1 MFLIRK
7 VQDTTSPLNR
17 AAVSAAQKIMRTQ
30 FPGMGQDE
38 IDRLPDILV
47 NPIKYRFVG
56 RLFVAE
62 GVNGKVSGV
71 GLLLHAPDV
80 GFCYLEILS
89 ASIGATGGGIGAALY
104 ERMREAAIALGAHGL
119 YFECLPDDPALSP
132 DPVVRQQNARR
143 LAFYERYGARPIV
156 NTRYETPVTP
166 GTTNPPYLVLDP
178 LGAAEMP
185 ARDEVRAVMRAIL
198 ERAYETICTPE
209 YVEMVVSS
217 VVDDPIR
224 LREPRYVKRRKPPV
238 RVHPAP
244 TTAPCVLVTHDG
256 HAMHHVHDRGY
267 VEAPIRVS
275 AIMAELEG
283 SGMFERIPPRRF
295 PDRFIFDV
303 HDTKL
308 VEYIRRASH
317 LAGSK
322 KSIYPY
328 VFPLRNP
335 NRPPKDQ
342 TILAGYYC
350 IDTFTPLN
358 ESAYLAA
365 RAAVD
370 CTLTAATRVLEGR
383 KLAYALVRPPGHH
396 AERRVF
402 GGFCYFC
409 NGAIAAQM
417 LSRYGR
423 VAILDIDYHHGNGQQ
438 DIFYQRADVLTVSI
452 HGDPSFAYPYFS
464 GFKDEIGA
472 GAGVGY
478 NVNIPLPEVVTPEQH
493 RAALADAL
501 RIVRQYDPAFLVV
514 SAGFD
519 TAKGDPTGTWS
530 NRASDFAELGR
541 MIGSEGYPTLIVQE
555 GGYRVRTLGG
565 NVRSF
570 FEGLVQGAADPHPL
584 AAMPKRP
591 GHSRRRDNG
600 GRRGKVQ
607 EGEITW
613 RTDVAADDEGRV
625 RDLVAATGFFTA
637 DEVEIAAELVR
648 ERVLKGAAS
657 GYEFVLAEMR
667 GALAGYA
674 CYGPIAGSDLSH
686 DLYWIAVQ
694 PEWRGRGI
702 GDLVMRR
709 VEAAVQGL
717 GGRLLYADTSSS
729 EKYAATRAFYL
740 AQGFREAALLTDFYR
755 AGDGKVIFEKRL

>member
-17 AAVSAAQKIMRTQ
+17 AAVAEAQRIMRSQ
-30 FPGMGQDE
+30 FPGMSQEE
-38 IDRLPDILV
+38 IDRLPALLV

-62 GVNGKVSGV
+62 GANGKVLGI
-71 GLLLHAPDV
+71 GLMLHAPDV
-80 GFCYLEILS
+80 GFCYLELLS
-89 ASIGATGGGIGAALY
+89 ARIGSTGGGIGAALY
-104 ERMREAAIALGAHGL
+104 ERIRESAIALGAHGL
-119 YFECLPDDPALSP
+119 YLECLPDDPALSP

-156 NTRYETPVTP
+156 NTRYETPVTS
-166 GTTNPPYLVLDP
+166 GSTNPPYLVLDP
-178 LGAAEMP
+178 LGAP
-185 ARDEVRAVMRAIL
+185 VLPSRDKVRAVMRAIL
-198 ERAYETICTPE
+198 ERAYATICTPA
-209 YVEMVVSS
+209 YVELVVSS

-224 LREPRYVKRRKPPV
+224 LREPRYVKRRKPVPP
-238 RVHPAP
+238 RTPASP
-244 TTAPCVLVTHDG
+244 PPCVLVTHDG
-256 HAMHHVHDRGY
+256 HAIHHVHDRGY

-283 SGMFERIPPRRF
+283 SGMFERIAPRRF
-295 PDRFIFDV
+295 PDRHILEV
-303 HDTKL
+303 HDAKL
-308 VEYIRRASH
+308 VDYIRRASH

-328 VFPLRNP
+328 VFPLRNAS
-335 NRPPKDQ
+335 RPPKDQ
-342 TILAGYYC
+342 AVLAGYYC

-409 NGAIAAQM
+409 NGGIAAQM

-438 DIFYQRADVLTVSI
+438 EIFYRRPDVLTISI

-464 GFKDEIGA
+464 GFKDETGA
-472 GAGVGY
+472 GPGTGY
-478 NVNIPLPEVVTPEQH
+478 NVNMPLPESITPEQH
-493 RAALADAL
+493 RAAVTDAL
-501 RIVRQYDPAFLVV
+501 RLVRQFEPAFLVV

-530 NRASDFAELGR
+530 NRAADFAELGR
-541 MIGSEGYPTLIVQE
+541 IIGAEGYSTLIVQE

-570 FEGLVQGAADPHPL
+570 FEGLVHGSANPHL
-584 AAMPKRP
+584 AVTAKRN
-591 GHSRRRDNG
+591 STAKRRNQLQD
-600 GRRGKVQ
+600 RGKIALAD
-607 EGEITW
+607 ITW
-613 RTDVAADDEGRV
+613 RHGVTAEDEARV

-648 ERVLKGAAS
+648 ERVEKGEAS
-657 GYEFVLAEMR
+657 GYEFILAEMR

-674 CYGPIAGSDLSH
+674 CYGPIAGSDVSH

-709 VEAAVQGL
+709 VEVAVRES

-729 EKYAATRAFYL
+729 DTYAATRAFYL
-740 AQGFREAALLTDFYR
+740 AQGFREAAMLAGFYR
-755 AGDGKVIFEKRL
+755 ENDGKVIFEKRL